1 MIRNIILLI
10 VVGSL
15 IVIQSCTPKKTMEE
29 KLPSAAGLNEAAS
42 VERLPNDATGDI
54 VKKAINVSGGWENY
68 QKKQTFSFH
77 KVIQQFELRFSKLL
91 PEDM

>member
-1 MIRNIILLI
+1 MIISLNIVIRNFILLI

-42 VERLPNDATGDI
+42 LKLLPNDAIGDI
-54 VKKAINVSGGWENY
+54 VKKAITVSGG
-68 QKKQTFSFH
+68 
-77 KVIQQFELRFSKLL
+77 
-91 PEDM
+91 